1 MKEERLKELFLKR
14 KISRIGELEIER
26 YINFFQNSYKDDL
39 AHANENVDK
48 FPRWSIVSGYYAMH
62 DIAKLFLV
70 KKFRI
75 KILKEVHSTT
85 IKVMRI
91 VSERKDLVK
100 LLEIGYKE
108 FKKLI
113 EELEIAKKERVKVQ
127 YYTGTPYL
135 ESLYKKRAKEFLENI
150 VKPFVQKME
159 KLIE

>member
-1 MKEERLKELFLKR
+1 MKEGRLKELFLKR

-48 FPRWSIVSGYYAMH
+48 FPRWSIISGYYAMH
-62 DIAKLFLV
+62 DIAKLFLA

-91 VSERKDLVK
+91 VSERKDIVK
-100 LLEIGYKE
+100 LLENGYRE
-108 FKKLI
+108 FRKLV
-113 EELEIAKKERVKVQ
+113 EELEIAKGERVKVHIIQ
-127 YYTGTPYL
+127 EP
-135 ESLYKKRAKEFLENI
+135 
-150 VKPFVQKME
+150 
-159 KLIE
+159 LI

>member
-1 MKEERLKELFLKR
+1 
-14 KISRIGELEIER
+14 
-26 YINFFQNSYKDDL
+26 L

-48 FPRWSIVSGYYAMH
+48 FPRWSIISGYYAMH
-62 DIAKLFLV
+62 NIAKLFLA

-100 LLEIGYKE
+100 LLEIGYRE

-113 EELEIAKKERVKVQ
+113 EELEVVKRERVKVQ
-127 YYTGTPYL
+127 YYKGTPYL
-135 ESLYKKRAKEFLENI
+135 
-150 VKPFVQKME
+150 
-159 KLIE
+159 

>member
-1 MKEERLKELFLKR
+1 MKEEKLKELFLKR

-39 AHANENVDK
+39 AHSNENVDK
-48 FPRWSIVSGYYAMH
+48 FPRWSIISGYYAMH
-62 DIAKLFLV
+62 DIAKLFLA

-108 FKKLI
+108 FKRLI

-135 ESLYKKRAKEFLENI
+135 GSLYKKSAKEFLENI

-159 KLIE
+159 RLIE

>member
-48 FPRWSIVSGYYAMH
+48 FPRWSIISGYYAMH
-62 DIAKLFLV
+62 DMAKLFIA

-91 VSERKDLVK
+91 VGERKDLVR

-108 FKKLI
+108 FKELI
-113 EELEIAKKERVKVQ
+113 EGLEVAKRERVKVQ

-135 ESLYKKRAKEFLENI
+135 ESLYKKRAKEFLENV
-150 VKPFVQKME
+150 VKPFIQKME
-159 KLIE
+159 RLIE

>member
-1 MKEERLKELFLKR
+1 MKEKSLKELFLKR

-48 FPRWSIVSGYYAMH
+48 FPRWSIISGYYAIH
-62 DIAKLFLV
+62 DIAKLFIA

-85 IKVMRI
+85 IKVMKI

-108 FKKLI
+108 FKELI
-113 EELEIAKKERVKVQ
+113 EELEVAKRERVKVQ

-135 ESLYKKRAKEFLENI
+135 ESLYKKRAKEFLENV
-150 VKPFVQKME
+150 VKPFIQKME
-159 KLIE
+159 RLIE